1 VIAELDSTSLYVM
14 RRHGTNNGLALVYGE
29 APLVVSNAAKYFR
42 DQLLH
47 VDVALSDAAPF

>member
-29 APLVVSNAAKYFR
+29 APLVVSKAAKYFR